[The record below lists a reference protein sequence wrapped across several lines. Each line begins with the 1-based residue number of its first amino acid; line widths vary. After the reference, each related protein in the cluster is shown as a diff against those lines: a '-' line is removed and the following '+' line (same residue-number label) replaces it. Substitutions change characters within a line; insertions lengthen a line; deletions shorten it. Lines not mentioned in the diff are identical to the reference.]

1 MKTKELK
8 ALRIKHDCTQDNCAK
23 LLGISRNTYNKK
35 ENGKK
40 SFMFDEV
47 MELLKSWDELEKVN
61 DLID

>member
-8 ALRIKHDCTQDNCAK
+8 ALRIKHDYTQESCAK
-23 LLGISRNTYNKK
+23 LLGISRNAYNQK

-47 MELLKSWDELEKVN
+47 MKLLKSWDELKNIN